1 MASKLLEQSVAK
13 NDGDT
18 WDFVCPGVQGSA
30 CGDPA
35 AGHPFASTGW
45 PTKATAIERGREHF
59 DDHLGVAPMSTLE
72 DFRAKHGL
80 GVDDDG
86 NAITLEDLK

>member
-1 MASKLLEQSVAK
+1 MASKLLEQSVSK
-13 NDGDT
+13 GELG
-18 WDFVCPGVQGSA
+18 WDFVCPGVEGSL

-35 AGHPFASTGW
+35 AGLTFASTGW
-45 PTKATAIERGREHF
+45 PTKTTALARGREHF
-59 DDHLGVAPMSTLE
+59 NDHLGIAPMSTLE

-80 GVDDDG
+80 GVDTDG